1 MTGVRPVVPCTED
14 QQPLLRRIAASEG
27 RSRFL
32 QRLAQRPPPWHGCRL
47 RRFAPARVRRFRGLG
62 STRISCGEEMPAARR
77 SWPAT
82 SGFCPTLCWVLHY
95 GAYPFALMIVDLVGG
110 RQAGAMLVDLATS
123 FSAPF
128 WRIGA

>member
-1 MTGVRPVVPCTED
+1 MTGFRPVVPCTED

-47 RRFAPARVRRFRGLG
+47 SRFVPARVRRFRGLG

-82 SGFCPTLCWVLHY
+82 GGFCPTLCWVLPY
-95 GAYPFALMIVDLVGG
+95 VASPFALMIVDPFGARQHGAILVS
-110 RQAGAMLVDLATS
+110 LATH
-123 FSAPF
+123 
-128 WRIGA
+128 